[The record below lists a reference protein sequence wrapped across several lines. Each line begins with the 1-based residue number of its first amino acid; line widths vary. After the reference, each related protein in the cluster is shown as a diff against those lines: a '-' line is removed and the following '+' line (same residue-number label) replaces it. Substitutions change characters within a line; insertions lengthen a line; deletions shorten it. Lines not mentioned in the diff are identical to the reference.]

1 MEHEL
6 LKMPETK
13 QEAESTKSVCSK
25 QESVETKAIR
35 RPAWDGTFWG
45 HSNSVKRRTL
55 TQLIEEAKQQGLQLP
70 LRSSSDQPIGLE
82 GDKNEANLPERR
94 YDRPWR
100 QDSMSRKRS
109 WHQKLKD
116 KLQNRLQVLKEEQ
129 TATITN
135 NNNEADNE
143 STSQQVNAT

>member
-25 QESVETKAIR
+25 QESVEAKAIR

-45 HSNSVKRRTL
+45 HSNSVKRRTF
-55 TQLIEEAKQQGLQLP
+55 TQLIEDAKQQGLQLP
-70 LRSSSDQPIGLE
+70 LRSSSVQSIGLQ
-82 GDKNEANLPERR
+82 GDKSDSFASERQ

-100 QDSMSRKRS
+100 QESISKKRS

-129 TATITN
+129 TATIAN
-135 NNNEADNE
+135 IDHEADNE
-143 STSQQVNAT
+143 SASQQVYLT